1 MFHFGLFLIKIKEK
15 MKDNVTKPAWRKFSI
30 PTWFPCGW
38 QTNPTHRI
46 AEFGMDFQRPPSL
59 IPLLKAG
66 PTRAA

>member
-1 MFHFGLFLIKIKEK
+1 